1 MICKYCN
8 SEIQENMKFCPN
20 CGKSIEGKSE
30 THFESQTEK
39 SVERFTGVVED
50 KEDNKT
56 GSNNYQRFSA
66 EDLRE
71 KTSNI
76 RNEIKSGK
84 SNNAFISIGTGVASL
99 VCCCVGG
106 LSVTLGL
113 IAIIFGIIS
122 ITSEEENHGLAVA
135 GIICGAIGG
144 LMGICIVTL
153 AGIYTFA
160 SKILEGLGGI

>member
-20 CGKSIEGKSE
+20 CGKSVESE
-30 THFESQTEK
+30 TESCSEAETK
-39 SVERFTGVVED
+39 KDVERFTGVVED

-84 SNNAFISIGTGVASL
+84 SNNAFISLGTGIASL

-160 SKILEGLGGI
+160 SKILEGLSGI